1 MIKKRKLL
9 LEFER
14 EFIQTE
20 KTDYFKSL
28 RLFEEMWNEGVF
40 LKILPL
46 KDPLEGIEVD
56 LRIARIIN
64 HV

>member
-1 MIKKRKLL
+1 MKIDGADMIKDRKLL

-28 RLFEEMWNEGVF
+28 RLFEEMWNEAEE
-40 LKILPL
+40 I
-46 KDPLEGIEVD
+46 
-56 LRIARIIN
+56 R
-64 HV
+64 